1 MSLKAKH
8 IFVRVAVVV
17 WALLAGS
24 MATSKAQSFDAIDV
38 RDPIAQAQAM
48 QNMLNNPYEEVEYD
62 ENGNPIV
69 KEEQADSVKVK
80 EIMPLESYFFGDSIR
95 RRKHF
100 VWVANTYANHV
111 EMKEIDTLLGEF
123 NLDYPFMR
131 EDVGDA
137 NVGILGGVSTPLSYF
152 RRPNGNDFTFVD
164 GYYAYLITPQNAR
177 HYNNK
182 RPYTIFAYQTAG
194 QKRYAEESLK
204 VMHAQNI
211 TPSTGFNLTY
221 NTYHSRGIYNWQR
234 GKVTDFSAAIYHTGK
249 RYSMHAGVVNNTISQ
264 RENGGLVEPWH
275 LTDTLYESAAG
286 MPMKMTDALNKAN
299 NFGFYAVQSYG
310 VPLVPLTDSVFT
322 MADRTA
328 FYVGHSITYN
338 KWSRNYTDTYRGTTY
353 NITDRQGK
361 VVETHNFYDN
371 WYISPTESNDSLSE
385 SLLTNRL
392 FVQLQPYNR
401 EGVVGTIDGGIGWD
415 HYTYMQFRL
424 KDYLSGYQTNKFN
437 SYYAYADAQGKVG
450 KYLDWHGF
458 MRYNLAGYRASD
470 LSVDADANM
479 YLYWKDKPII
489 LSGRFGFELQEASYW
504 AQNYFSNHFAWENN
518 FKKQNRTDL
527 EVSLR
532 IPQFG
537 THIGFLQTV
546 LGNNVYYGSD
556 GTPSQMAAAVSI
568 TGLYIR
574 EDLTFGGLHLNHRL
588 LLQYSSDQNVAPV
601 PTVAA
606 NLSYFYQF
614 QPVKDVL
621 TIKAGLDVWYN
632 TPYYAQGYNPATMMF
647 YNQREATVGDYP
659 YANVFL
665 VAKWKTMRIF
675 VQYQHASENLFE
687 NFKASYSLPYY
698 PYNRALLKY
707 GFSWYFDD

>member
-17 WALLAGS
+17 WALLVGS

-221 NTYHSRGIYNWQR
+221 NTYHSRGIYN
-234 GKVTDFSAAIYHTGK
+234 
-249 RYSMHAGVVNNTISQ
+249 
-264 RENGGLVEPWH
+264 
-275 LTDTLYESAAG
+275 
-286 MPMKMTDALNKAN
+286 
-299 NFGFYAVQSYG
+299 
-310 VPLVPLTDSVFT
+310 
-322 MADRTA
+322 
-328 FYVGHSITYN
+328 
-338 KWSRNYTDTYRGTTY
+338 
-353 NITDRQGK
+353 
-361 VVETHNFYDN
+361 
-371 WYISPTESNDSLSE
+371 
-385 SLLTNRL
+385 
-392 FVQLQPYNR
+392 
-401 EGVVGTIDGGIGWD
+401 
-415 HYTYMQFRL
+415 
-424 KDYLSGYQTNKFN
+424 
-437 SYYAYADAQGKVG
+437 
-450 KYLDWHGF
+450 
-458 MRYNLAGYRASD
+458 
-470 LSVDADANM
+470 
-479 YLYWKDKPII
+479 
-489 LSGRFGFELQEASYW
+489 
-504 AQNYFSNHFAWENN
+504 
-518 FKKQNRTDL
+518 
-527 EVSLR
+527 
-532 IPQFG
+532 
-537 THIGFLQTV
+537 
-546 LGNNVYYGSD
+546 
-556 GTPSQMAAAVSI
+556 
-568 TGLYIR
+568 
-574 EDLTFGGLHLNHRL
+574 
-588 LLQYSSDQNVAPV
+588 
-601 PTVAA
+601 
-606 NLSYFYQF
+606 
-614 QPVKDVL
+614 
-621 TIKAGLDVWYN
+621 
-632 TPYYAQGYNPATMMF
+632 
-647 YNQREATVGDYP
+647 
-659 YANVFL
+659 
-665 VAKWKTMRIF
+665 
-675 VQYQHASENLFE
+675 
-687 NFKASYSLPYY
+687 
-698 PYNRALLKY
+698 
-707 GFSWYFDD
+707 

>member
-1 MSLKAKH
+1 MSFKTKH
-8 IFVRVAVVV
+8 IVVRVAAVV
-17 WALLAGS
+17 WALVGVSAYAS
-24 MATSKAQSFDAIDV
+24 AQSFDAIDV

-48 QNMLNNPYEEVEYD
+48 QSMIDNPYEGEVELD
-62 ENGNPIV
+62 ENGNPII

-80 EIMPLESYFFGDSIR
+80 EIMPLESYFFDDSVR

-100 VWVANTYANHV
+100 VWVADTYTNHV
-111 EMKEIDTLLGEF
+111 KMGKVDTLLSEF
-123 NLDYPFMR
+123 NVDYPFMV

-137 NVGILGGVSTPLSYF
+137 NVGILGGVSTPLNYF
-152 RRPNGNDFTFVD
+152 RRPDGNNFTFTD
-164 GYYAYLITPQNAR
+164 GYYSYLITPENAR

-182 RPYTIFAYQTAG
+182 RPYSIFAYQTAG

-234 GKVTDFSAAIYHTGK
+234 GKVTDFSAGIYHTGK
-249 RYSMHAGVVNNTISQ
+249 RYSVHAGVVNNTISQ

-299 NFGFYAVQSYG
+299 NTGFYAVQAFG

-328 FYVGHSITYN
+328 FYIGHSISYN
-338 KWSRNYTDTYRGTTY
+338 KWARNYSDTYKGTTY
-353 NITDRQGK
+353 RITDRQGK
-361 VVETHNFYDN
+361 VVDTRNFYEN
-371 WYISPTESNDSLSE
+371 WYVSPNESNDSLAE

-392 FVQLQPYNR
+392 FVQLQPYDR
-401 EGVVGTIDGGIGWD
+401 EGVIGTIDGGIGWD
-415 HYTYMQFRL
+415 MYQYMQFRL
-424 KDYLSGYQTNKFN
+424 KDYITGYQTTKHN
-437 SYYAYADAQGKVG
+437 SYYAYADIKGKVS
-450 KYLDWHGF
+450 KYLDYHGF
-458 MRYNLAGYRASD
+458 MRYNLAGYRAGD
-470 LSVDADANM
+470 VDIDADGNM
-479 YLYWKDKPII
+479 YLYIKGQPII
-489 LSGRFGFELQEASYW
+489 LSGRFGFRLQEPSHW
-504 AQNYFSNHFAWENN
+504 AQNYFSNHYVWENN

-527 EVSLR
+527 EVALR
-532 IPQFG
+532 VPAWG
-537 THIGFLQTV
+537 THIGFMQTL
-546 LGNNVYYGSD
+546 LGNHVYYGAD
-556 GTPSQMAAAVSI
+556 AMPSQIAATVSV
-568 TGLYIR
+568 TGLYLR
-574 EDLTFGGLHLNHRL
+574 QDFTFGGLHLNHRV
-588 LLQYSSDQNVAPV
+588 LLQYSTDESVVSV

-621 TIKAGLDVWYN
+621 TVKVGVDAWYN

-647 YNQREATVGDYP
+647 YNQREAQVGDYP
-659 YANVFL
+659 YVNAYL
-665 VAKWKTMRIF
+665 VAKWKRMRIF

>member
-1 MSLKAKH
+1 MSFKTKH
-8 IFVRVAVVV
+8 IFVRVAAVV
-17 WALLAGS
+17 WALVGVSAYAS
-24 MATSKAQSFDAIDV
+24 AQSFDAIDV

-48 QNMLNNPYEEVEYD
+48 QSMIDNPYEGEVELD
-62 ENGNPIV
+62 ENGNPII

-80 EIMPLESYFFGDSIR
+80 EIMPLESYFFDDSVR

-100 VWVANTYANHV
+100 VWVADTYTNHV
-111 EMKEIDTLLGEF
+111 KMGEVDTLLSVF
-123 NLDYPFMR
+123 NVDYPFMV

-137 NVGILGGVSTPLSYF
+137 NVGILGGVSTPLNYF
-152 RRPNGNDFTFVD
+152 RRPDGNDFTFTD
-164 GYYAYLITPQNAR
+164 GYYSYLITPENAR

-234 GKVTDFSAAIYHTGK
+234 GKVTDFSAGIYHTGK
-249 RYSMHAGVVNNTISQ
+249 RYSVHAGVVNNTISQ

-299 NFGFYAVQSYG
+299 NTGFYAVQAFG

-328 FYVGHSITYN
+328 FYIGHSISYN
-338 KWSRNYTDTYRGTTY
+338 KWARNYSDTYKGTTY
-353 NITDRQGK
+353 RITDRQGK
-361 VVETHNFYDN
+361 VVDTRNFYDN
-371 WYISPTESNDSLSE
+371 WYVSPTESNDSLAE

-392 FVQLQPYNR
+392 FVQLQPYDR
-401 EGVVGTIDGGIGWD
+401 EGVIGTIDGGIGWD
-415 HYTYMQFRL
+415 MYQYMQFRL
-424 KDYLSGYQTNKFN
+424 KDYITGYQSTKHN
-437 SYYAYADAQGKVG
+437 SYYAYADIRGKVS
-450 KYLDWHGF
+450 KYLDYHGF
-458 MRYNLAGYRASD
+458 MRYNLAGYRAGD
-470 LSVDADANM
+470 VDIDADGNM
-479 YLYWKDKPII
+479 YLYIKEQPII
-489 LSGRFGFELQEASYW
+489 LSGRFGFRLQEPSHW
-504 AQNYFSNHFAWENN
+504 AQNYFSNH
-518 FKKQNRTDL
+518 L
-527 EVSLR
+527 EVTLR
-532 IPQFG
+532 IPAWG
-537 THIGFLQTV
+537 THIGFMQTL
-546 LGNNVYYGSD
+546 LGNHVYYGAD
-556 GTPSQMAAAVSI
+556 ATPSQMAAAVSV
-568 TGLYIR
+568 TGLYLR
-574 EDLTFGGLHLNHRL
+574 QDFTFGGLHLNHRV
-588 LLQYSSDQNVAPV
+588 LLQYSTDESVVSV

-621 TIKAGLDVWYN
+621 TVKVGVDAWYN

-647 YNQREATVGDYP
+647 YNQREALVGDYP
-659 YANVFL
+659 YVNAYL
-665 VAKWKTMRIF
+665 VAKWKRMRIF